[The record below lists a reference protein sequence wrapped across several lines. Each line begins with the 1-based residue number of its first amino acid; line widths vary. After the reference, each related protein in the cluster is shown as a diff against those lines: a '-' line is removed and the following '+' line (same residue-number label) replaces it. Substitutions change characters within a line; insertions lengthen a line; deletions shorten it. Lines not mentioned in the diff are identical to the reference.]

1 VRKESERSDGEM
13 TKNQDRESDDVKI
26 TCNNNLNS
34 SAEDLDPSHPEELRN
49 VGLITF
55 ENKRIPS
62 WEMELTSPH
71 NISGILSLVVEN
83 GLEKMA
89 KDEIND

>member
-1 VRKESERSDGEM
+1 
-13 TKNQDRESDDVKI
+13 VKI

-62 WEMELTSPH
+62 WEMSCRACWTDLTSPH
-71 NISGILSLVVEN
+71 KQVLFQ
-83 GLEKMA
+83 
-89 KDEIND
+89 